1 MSDPTP
7 DAQTIAEQYREAMN
21 RGFIALLGTRFVE
34 AGPDRVELELDVTA
48 DLLQPYG
55 ILHGGVYSS
64 MVETAASMGAG
75 LWFAGRGDVV
85 GLQNTTHFLRA
96 VRDGMLRAVGTPIHR
111 GRTQQL
117 WLVEV
122 IDESGR
128 LVARGELRLA
138 NIASADR
145 LAGGPSSP

>member
-1 MSDPTP
+1 MTDPE
-7 DAQTIAEQYREAMN
+7 AVASIAEQYREAMT
-21 RGFIALLGTRFVE
+21 RGFIALMGTRFVKAE
-34 AGPDRVELELDVTA
+34 PDRVELELDVTA
-48 DLLQPYG
+48 DLHQPYG
-55 ILHGGVYSS
+55 IVHGGVFSS

-96 VRDGMLRAVGTPIHR
+96 VRDGTLRAVATPIHR

-122 IDESGR
+122 TDEADR

-138 NIASADR
+138 NLESADR
-145 LAGGPSSP
+145 LAGGRPSP